1 VTAGPAH
8 PANDRPLA
16 GRVAIVTGVSRRI
29 GIGMAVAKRLA
40 DLGAD
45 LFVTSWTAHDQDQPW
60 GADPGGMEAVL
71 AELRSRGADGP
82 RAAGEAGASGEAGA
96 GGGVPE
102 GREGAGS
109 AADPAS
115 AGGPAG
121 GRVEHLEVDFL
132 DPEAPERVLAA
143 AVAAYGHVDVL
154 VCNHARSSAGGLG
167 EVTAAELD
175 ASFAV
180 NTRAV
185 LLLVQGFAARHDG
198 RPGGRVVLFTSG
210 QQLGPMAGELAYATS
225 KAALAGITLS
235 LADTLA
241 DQGITLNTVN
251 PGPTDTGYADPPV
264 VERVARMFP
273 AGRWG
278 TPDDAARL
286 VAWLCTDD
294 AAWITGQVIN
304 SEGGFRRVE

>member
-8 PANDRPLA
+8 SATHRPLA
-16 GRVAIVTGVSRRI
+16 GRVAVVTGVSRRI
-29 GIGMAVAKRLA
+29 GIGLAVARRLA

-45 LFVTSWTAHDQDQPW
+45 LFVTSWTAHDQEQPW

-71 AELRSRGADGP
+71 AE
-82 RAAGEAGASGEAGA
+82 
-96 GGGVPE
+96 
-102 GREGAGS
+102 
-109 AADPAS
+109 
-115 AGGPAG
+115 
-121 GRVEHLEVDFL
+121 
-132 DPEAPERVLAA
+132 RVLDA

-154 VCNHARSSAGGLG
+154 VCNHARSSEGDLA

-175 ASFAV
+175 AAFAV

-185 LLLVQGFAARHDG
+185 LLLVKAFAARHDG

-210 QQLGPMAGELAYATS
+210 QQLGPMNNELAYATS
-225 KAALAGITLS
+225 KAALAGITLT

-241 DQGITLNTVN
+241 DKGITVNTVN
-251 PGPTDTGYADPPV
+251 PGPTDTGYASPQI
-264 VERVARMFP
+264 VERVARLFP

-278 TPDDAARL
+278 TPEDAARL
-286 VAWLCTDD
+286 VTWLCTDD

-304 SEGGFRRVE
+304 SEGGFRRYG